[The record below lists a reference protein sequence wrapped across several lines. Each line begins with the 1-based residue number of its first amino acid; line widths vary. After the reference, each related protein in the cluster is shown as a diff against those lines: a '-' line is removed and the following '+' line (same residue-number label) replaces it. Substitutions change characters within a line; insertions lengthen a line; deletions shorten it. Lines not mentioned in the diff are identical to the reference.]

1 MEFKEAKII
10 VDDVLAELNGLESNK
25 PIGKGVTSEDYV
37 KEKLQDVY
45 VDYFCNE
52 QQKEEQEAHET
63 QHNEEESFC
72 DECGKP
78 EHACLCLNGTQQQE
92 SKLLLFAPFFRGFI
106 FKCRRT

>member
-1 MEFKEAKII
+1 MNLENIKLNIIEREVIINMEFKEAKII

-78 EHACLCLNGTQQQE
+78 EHACLCLNGNSTTGE
-92 SKLLLFAPFFRGFI
+92 
-106 FKCRRT
+106 